1 MIQIAR
7 SLAAILS
14 GWVPPAVAVAAVFVP
29 WPELHLPAVGRLS
42 TPLALAGA
50 MLAFSWTLAFVIRH
64 SSILTE
70 HVLIVGRGPLVDRLI
85 TELAQRRDRRY
96 FVVGV
101 LDGLRSQDGDA
112 SGPLGHIEE
121 MIDLVKPHRIVIAGE
136 RRCRRIP
143 ARCLLDWRLRGVA
156 VEEAVTFYERVTG
169 KLAIEALRASTLAL
183 GDGFLHSDFVPSDLS
198 RAVSR
203 LISLVVAT
211 LGLVLLSP
219 LFAIIALA
227 IKLDTPGPVL
237 FRHQRVTCGGRP
249 FALVKFRT
257 MREGGITSQWVR
269 DNAFR
274 ITRVGRWLR
283 RFRLDE
289 LPQLVNV
296 FRGEMNLVGPRPHP
310 ESNYEL
316 FIKHI
321 PFYWLRASVRP
332 GITGW
337 AQVRYGYAN
346 SLEEE
351 TEKMRYD
358 LFYIKHRSLSLD
370 LRILLSTVGVL
381 LFDRRSHES
390 VPAVAPRAR
399 RMRRHWTQSPTGV
412 TPR

>member
-1 MIQIAR
+1 MTQLAR
-7 SLAAILS
+7 SLTDALS
-14 GWVPPAVAVAAVFVP
+14 GWLPPALAAAAMLTP
-29 WPELHLPAVGRLS
+29 WPITFATTWVMS
-42 TPLALAGA
+42 ATPLTIGIVMLVVSWALAFA
-50 MLAFSWTLAFVIRH
+50 IRH

-70 HVLIVGRGPLVDRLI
+70 HVVIVGRGPLVDRLI
-85 TELAQRRDRRY
+85 AELAQRRDRRY
-96 FVVGV
+96 FVVGM
-101 LDGLRSQDGDA
+101 LDALRPQDGA

-121 MIDLVKPHRIVIAGE
+121 MIGLVKPHRIVVAGE

-143 ARCLLDWRLRGVA
+143 ARSLMEWRLRGVA

-169 KLAIEALRASTLAL
+169 KIAIEALRASTLAL
-183 GDGFLHSDFVPSDLS
+183 GDGFRHSDFVPSDLS
-198 RAVSR
+198 RAVTR
-203 LISLVVAT
+203 FISLVVAAF
-211 LGLVLLSP
+211 GLVVLSP
-219 LFAIIALA
+219 LLAIVALA
-227 IKLDTPGPVL
+227 IKLDSPGPVL

-249 FALVKFRT
+249 FALLKFRT
-257 MREGGITSQWVR
+257 MRDGGATSQWVR
-269 DNAFR
+269 DNADR

-316 FIKHI
+316 FIKRI

-346 SLEEE
+346 SLQEE

-358 LFYIKHRSLSLD
+358 LYYIKHRSLSLD

-381 LFDRRSHES
+381 LFDPRSHES
-390 VPAVAPRAR
+390 APDTAPRSK
-399 RMRRHWTQSPTGV
+399 RMRRHLTHSATGV
-412 TPR
+412 TR

>member
-1 MIQIAR
+1 MTQLAR
-7 SLAAILS
+7 SLTDVLS
-14 GWVPPAVAVAAVFVP
+14 GWLLPAVAATAMFTP
-29 WPELHLPAVGRLS
+29 WPFTPAIAWLSS
-42 TPLALAGA
+42 TPLAIAGTVLVIAWVLA
-50 MLAFSWTLAFVIRH
+50 LAIRY
-64 SSILTE
+64 SSFLTE
-70 HVLIVGRGPLVDRLI
+70 HVVIVGRGPLVDQLI
-85 TELAQRRDRRY
+85 AELAQRHDRRY

-101 LDGLRSQDGDA
+101 LDGLRSQDGSA

-121 MIDLVKPHRIVIAGE
+121 IIDLVKPHRVVVAGE

-143 ARCLLDWRLRGVA
+143 ARCLMEWRLRGVA
-156 VEEAVTFYERVTG
+156 VEEAVNFYERVTG
-169 KLAIEALRASTLAL
+169 KIAIEALRASTLAL
-183 GDGFLHSDFVPSDLS
+183 GDGFRHSDFVPSDLS
-198 RAVSR
+198 RAATR
-203 LISLVVAT
+203 FISLFVAGV
-211 LGLVLLSP
+211 GLVVMSP
-219 LFAIIALA
+219 LLAIIALA
-227 IKLDTPGPVL
+227 IKLDSPGPVL
-237 FRHQRVTCGGRP
+237 FRHQRVTCGGHP
-249 FALVKFRT
+249 FALLKFRT
-257 MREGGITSQWVR
+257 MHEGGMTSQWVR

-321 PFYWLRASVRP
+321 PLYWLRAAVRP

-346 SLEEE
+346 SLDEE

-358 LFYIKHRSLSLD
+358 LYYIKHRSLSLD

-381 LFDRRSHES
+381 LFDRRSHEAA
-390 VPAVAPRAR
+390 PAGPPRTKRLR
-399 RMRRHWTQSPTGV
+399 RGWTQSPTGV
-412 TPR
+412 TR